1 MALVTGF
8 QDVHDSVLIKV
19 ADEQYGHIPIVAE
32 LLDRFTTLADNW
44 SELNK
49 QAMDAV
55 KAKND
60 ALNFNRNAM
69 YVISRIYDTLKEKFD
84 LVGFFTK
91 EEMLCF
97 GLVYDLFNRLET
109 QNKMKG
115 K

>member
-8 QDVHDSVLIKV
+8 QDVQDSVLIKV

-32 LLDRFTTLADNW
+32 LLDRFTTLTDNW

-55 KAKND
+55 KVKND
-60 ALNFNRNAM
+60 ALNLNRNAM

-97 GLVYDLFNRLET
+97 SLVDDLFNRLET

>member
-8 QDVHDSVLIKV
+8 QDVQDSVLIKV

-32 LLDRFTTLADNW
+32 LLDRFTTLTDNW

-55 KAKND
+55 KVKND
-60 ALNFNRNAM
+60 ALNLNRNAM

-97 GLVYDLFNRLET
+97 SLVYDLFNRLER
-109 QNKMKG
+109 
-115 K
+115 

>member
-8 QDVHDSVLIKV
+8 QDVQDSVLVKV

-32 LLDRFTTLADNW
+32 LLDRFTTLTDNW

-55 KAKND
+55 KVKND
-60 ALNFNRNAM
+60 ALNLNGNAM
-69 YVISRIYDTLKEKFD
+69 YVISRIYNMLREKFD

-97 GLVYDLFNRLET
+97 SLVDDLFNRLKT
-109 QNKMKG
+109 QNKTKG

>member
-8 QDVHDSVLIKV
+8 QDVQDSVLVKV

-32 LLDRFTTLADNW
+32 LLDRFTTLTDNW

-55 KAKND
+55 KVKND
-60 ALNFNRNAM
+60 ALNLSRNAM
-69 YVISRIYDTLKEKFD
+69 YVISRIYDTLKEKLH

-97 GLVYDLFNRLET
+97 SLVDDLFNRLEK

>member
-8 QDVHDSVLIKV
+8 QDVQNSVLIKV
-19 ADEQYGHIPIVAE
+19 VDEQYGHIPIVAE

-60 ALNFNRNAM
+60 VLDL
-69 YVISRIYDTLKEKFD
+69 ISIRTTQRKETNNDTQSQH
-84 LVGFFTK
+84 
-91 EEMLCF
+91 
-97 GLVYDLFNRLET
+97 RL
-109 QNKMKG
+109 
-115 K
+115 

>member
-1 MALVTGF
+1 MTLVTGF
-8 QDVHDSVLIKV
+8 QDVQDSVLIKV

-60 ALNFNRNAM
+60 ALNLNRNAM
-69 YVISRIYDTLKEKFD
+69 YVISRS
-84 LVGFFTK
+84 
-91 EEMLCF
+91 
-97 GLVYDLFNRLET
+97 GLGEDSRLRRPHRS
-109 QNKMKG
+109 G
-115 K
+115 SPA

>member
-8 QDVHDSVLIKV
+8 QDVQDSVLIKV

-32 LLDRFTTLADNW
+32 LLDRFTTLTDNW

-55 KAKND
+55 KVKND
-60 ALNFNRNAM
+60 ALNLNRNAM

-97 GLVYDLFNRLET
+97 SLVYDLFNRLET